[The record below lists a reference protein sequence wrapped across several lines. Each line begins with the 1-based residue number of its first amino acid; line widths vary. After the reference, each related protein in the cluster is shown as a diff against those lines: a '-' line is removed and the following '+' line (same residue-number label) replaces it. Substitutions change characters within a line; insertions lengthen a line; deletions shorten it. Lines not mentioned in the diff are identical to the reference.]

1 MKKSKIPFNPFRGEI
16 SRIFFIN
23 RNNQWELKKGQF
35 KGVTI
40 PQLIKEHG
48 VDNVLDFLYS
58 LWESDECKGIE
69 RVQVKQIISEI
80 KKVESLKFL

>member
-1 MKKSKIPFNPFRGEI
+1 MPKQITLQLPE
-16 SRIFFIN
+16 
-23 RNNQWELKKGQF
+23 WELKKGQF

-58 LWESDECKGIE
+58 IWENSECQGIE
-69 RVQVKQIISEI
+69 RVQVRQIISEI
-80 KKVESLKFL
+80 KKIESLKFL